1 MPELPAAASRHLL
14 IGLALVVA
22 LACGLF
28 AWRSFGASEEP
39 VGIAL
44 VDEGEPVTGAEEWTE
59 SAAGPAT
66 GSAARAA
73 VPPST
78 ITVHVV
84 GPVLRPGVVV
94 LPTGSRV
101 VDAITACG
109 GVSGTAQIEGVNL
122 ARVLADGELV
132 DLTARSDA
140 DNAQPRA
147 DAEDLGVDLNTATSD
162 QLQELPGVGPVLAE
176 RIVGY
181 REEHGGFSAVE
192 QLQEVPGI
200 GPSRYGELRDL
211 VRAGPG

>member
-1 MPELPAAASRHLL
+1 VPELPAPVSRHLL

-22 LACGLF
+22 LACGVF
-28 AWRSFGASEEP
+28 AWRWFGASEEP
-39 VGIAL
+39 VGIAV
-44 VDEGEPVTGAEEWTE
+44 VDEGEPVTGAGEW
-59 SAAGPAT
+59 AGPQAGQAT

-84 GPVLRPGVVV
+84 GPVRQPGVVV

-109 GVSGTAQIEGVNL
+109 GVRGTAQFDGVNL

-132 DLTARSDA
+132 DLTAGPDA
-140 DNAQPRA
+140 VGVQPRA
-147 DAEDLGVDLNTATSD
+147 AAEDPGVDLNTATAE

-181 REEHGGFSAVE
+181 REEHGVFSAVE